1 MGQGVNTKMIQVVC
15 AVFSIDPALVK
26 VQATSTFS
34 VANTSPTA
42 ASATADL
49 NGKAVL
55 IACTAIL
62 GRLKEV
68 AATEP
73 GGAEMS
79 WKQLVMAAFVRRV
92 SLSEHAHYATPDIH
106 FDASKEKGHP
116 FAYHVYGT
124 AIVVATLD
132 CLRGRYK
139 LDAVKVVHDSGVSMN
154 PTIDR
159 GQIEGGIVQGI
170 GWMTM
175 EEVVYDETGRLRS
188 NTLSTYKVPDIYSV
202 PEEISIDFLHTDLDN
217 LAILRSKAVG
227 EPPLMYGI
235 GAYFALRNAILAFNP
250 SAVMPFN
257 SPLTPEK
264 ALMGLYSNKLKH
276 VAG

>member
-1 MGQGVNTKMIQVVC
+1 
-15 AVFSIDPALVK
+15 
-26 VQATSTFS
+26 
-34 VANTSPTA
+34 
-42 ASATADL
+42 
-49 NGKAVL
+49 
-55 IACTAIL
+55 
-62 GRLKEV
+62 
-68 AATEP
+68 
-73 GGAEMS
+73 
-79 WKQLVMAAFVRRV
+79 RV
-92 SLSEHAHYATPDIH
+92 SLSEHAHYATPEIH
-106 FDASKEKGHP
+106 FDAGKEKGHP

-124 AIVVATLD
+124 AIVIATLD

-154 PTIDR
+154 PQIDR

-175 EEVVYDETGRLRS
+175 EEVVYDEMGRLRS

-202 PEEISIDFLHTDLDN
+202 PSEISIDFLNVSSDN
-217 LAILRSKAVG
+217 LAIFRSKAVG

-235 GAYFALRNAILAFNP
+235 GAYFALRNAVLAFNP

-257 SPLTPEK
+257 TPLTPEK
-264 ALMGLYSNKLKH
+264 ALMGLYSNKEKH